1 MEDCLEWLLLDE
13 DEKRLEAGLER
24 PEDVQE
30 VVGVKR
36 HRGDSL
42 ISRVMGPGGPECL
55 ISGGPSA
62 AIFFVW
68 YFISHLCVGTF
79 LHSHF
84 VHAHTKR
91 KNRIFHPIKEKQVF
105 VSFSYLFHSH
115 NNNRKLEIKIKFWFF
130 HRFFLSFFV
139 LCFGGVLFV
148 SCFKECR

>member
-62 AIFFVW
+62 AIFFCLLL
-68 YFISHLCVGTF
+68 YFTPLCWNFFTF
-79 LHSHF
+79 TFRARTHKKKKQNFSSD
-84 VHAHTKR
+84 KR
-91 KNRIFHPIKEKQVF
+91 EA
-105 VSFSYLFHSH
+105 SFCV
-115 NNNRKLEIKIKFWFF
+115 
-130 HRFFLSFFV
+130 FFLSFS
-139 LCFGGVLFV
+139 L
-148 SCFKECR
+148 SQ